1 MRPLLLSLCMLS
13 SILAYADQTFS
24 KPLWQEEEHFAYY
37 RVLCI
42 EGSVS
47 KIGTL
52 IQEARE
58 TPSNISEILY
68 QMENEVKNC
77 KNCL

>member
-1 MRPLLLSLCMLS
+1 MKKLIFNMLMLTAIS
-13 SILAYADQTFS
+13 GYADQTFL
-24 KPLWQEEEHFAYY
+24 KPLWEEDQHFAYY

-42 EGSVS
+42 EGSVG
-47 KIGTL
+47 KMGTL

-58 TPSNISEILY
+58 NPKNICGILD
-68 QMENEVKNC
+68 QMEQEVQNC